1 MTVTPQMDL
10 LSVLVD
16 LNPVFNQADTRES
29 ELREQLKSIIETMN
43 EFGMPRIYCIAH
55 LLMVT

>member
-16 LNPVFNQADTRES
+16 LDPVFNQADPRES
-29 ELREQLKSIIETMN
+29 ELRNQLKSIVVTMN
-43 EFGMPRIYCIAH
+43 EFGMPRIYCIVH